1 MQEKLRSKRK
11 EKKRYITRKRKIKK
25 QKKRK
30 EKKRYITRKRKKKTM
45 NTSTFVFIFSFII
58 FVICF
63 LYINIRYKFK
73 QYYYNYDLKQQDLT
87 IQQVSIDFVKPSS
100 VKNALYG
107 LNDLV
112 IIQEETTPEETQN
125 QHQHPTSR
133 ALSNFTLV
141 ESLLKSFSRIGTEL
155 LIHNLQQQNVLSFD
169 VMKTTN
175 SVVSSSSSSSS
186 DTKYLFIALQLNN
199 DATFFLRIM
208 KNNTEHIIKF
218 TNASI
223 IIISFQLFHLC
234 DSIDII
240 SEHDNENH
248 HHLDMNLWI
257 MKDNLMNFLL

>member
-1 MQEKLRSKRK
+1 
-11 EKKRYITRKRKIKK
+11 
-25 QKKRK
+25 
-30 EKKRYITRKRKKKTM
+30 M

-73 QYYYNYDLKQQDLT
+73 QYYYNYNLKQQDLT

-125 QHQHPTSR
+125 QHQHQHPTSR

-169 VMKTTN
+169 IIKTTD
-175 SVVSSSSSSSS
+175 SVLSSLSSSS

-199 DATFFLRIM
+199 DTTFFLRIM

-240 SEHDNENH
+240 SEHDNNNNNNNHHHH